1 MTAVHRAWL
10 ILFAL
15 TLAPTAMGFQFQSI
29 AAVGP

>member
-1 MTAVHRAWL
+1 MTTIQRAWV